1 MTRLITFLA
10 IVVCFKFSAQTNTTH
25 STDEVKKTIEQ
36 FFDAMR
42 DGDSTSLRRILAKD
56 AVFFTTF
63 ISKEGKPVLLKD
75 NPEEF
80 IEAVGTPHEEIW
92 DERISQ
98 LEIKIDG
105 NLASAWM
112 EYSFYINEI
121 FSHCGVNAMQ
131 FFFDGTEWK
140 LFEIA
145 DTRRKSDCEN

>member
-1 MTRLITFLA
+1 MTRLITIVALA
-10 IVVCFKFSAQTNTTH
+10 VCFKFSAQTNTTH
-25 STDEVKKTIEQ
+25 STEEVKKTITQ

-42 DGDSTSLRRILAKD
+42 DVDSTSLRLIIAKD
-56 AVFFTTF
+56 AVFFTIYT
-63 ISKEGKPVLLKD
+63 SKEGKPLLIKD

-80 IEAVGTPHEEIW
+80 IQAIGTPHEEVW
-92 DERISQ
+92 DERIAQ

-112 EYSFYINEI
+112 DYSFYVDDT
-121 FSHCGVNAMQ
+121 FSHCGVNAMHL
-131 FFFDGTEWK
+131 FFDGTDWK